1 MKRIISAILSLLLM
15 LLCACQTNS
24 AQQTTPTTTAPV
36 FVDHSA
42 TAEEAAALEKLYEG
56 RIAYH
61 GDIHVHTQSGEK
73 SDGKLPLGMWADAM
87 KAKKVD
93 FVAVSDHRQT
103 THYDHEAWDDTIFIG
118 ASEGGMRVESINPNM
133 SYQSVHTN
141 YIFPT
146 QEGMEGMLKEFAL
159 YFNFNSFNGHY
170 QDWGCGN
177 VFTREVAQ
185 DLIRYIQDNGGFFV
199 LVHPASPNATEGP
212 KSGELM
218 DFWLV
223 DGTGFEV
230 FVGWEGPSEN
240 YKQTADGYELWK
252 QLLAAG
258 KKIYATAGSDTH
270 LNPKT
275 EALSTIYVTERNAQN
290 YIDCLRAGDF
300 TPCPIGVRMAIGD
313 TLMGGETSF
322 DGKKVIFSIGDFH
335 SYVTDKRSNFRAVLV
350 DDSGEVMRQDFTAE
364 ETVYFSVDANKD
376 AKFYRVEIYD
386 ADEDLLIGLGNPIWN
401 TNN

>member
-1 MKRIISAILSLLLM
+1 MASGRRTSCVLSSIKELYIF
-15 LLCACQTNS
+15 AGKPEN
-24 AQQTTPTTTAPV
+24 PDYV
-36 FVDHSA
+36 FPSVRLVRRGA
-42 TAEEAAALEKLYEG
+42 
-56 RIAYH
+56 
-61 GDIHVHTQSGEK
+61 
-73 SDGKLPLGMWADAM
+73 KLPPEFPVPEDVAIGRRKYNAQRS
-87 KAKKVD
+87 KARLR
-93 FVAVSDHRQT
+93 S
-103 THYDHEAWDDTIFIG
+103 
-118 ASEGGMRVESINPNM
+118 
-133 SYQSVHTN
+133 
-141 YIFPT
+141 
-146 QEGMEGMLKEFAL
+146 MEGMLQAFPL
-159 YFNFNSFNGHY
+159 YFNFNVFNGTY
-170 QDWGCGN
+170 TDWGCGR

-199 LVHPASPNATEGP
+199 LLHPASPNATEGP

-218 DFWLV
+218 DFWLA

-270 LNPKT
+270 GNPKND
-275 EALSTIYVTERNAQN
+275 AMSTIYVTERNAKN
-290 YIDCLRAGDF
+290 YLDCLRAGDF
-300 TPCPIGVRMAIGD
+300 SPSPMGVRMVIGD
-313 TLMGGETSF
+313 TCMGGTTSF
-322 DGKKVIFSIGDFH
+322 DGQKVVFSVGDFH

-350 DDSGEVMRQDFTAE
+350 DDKGEVFRQDFTAE
-364 ETVYFSVDANKD
+364 ETVYFSVGANPD